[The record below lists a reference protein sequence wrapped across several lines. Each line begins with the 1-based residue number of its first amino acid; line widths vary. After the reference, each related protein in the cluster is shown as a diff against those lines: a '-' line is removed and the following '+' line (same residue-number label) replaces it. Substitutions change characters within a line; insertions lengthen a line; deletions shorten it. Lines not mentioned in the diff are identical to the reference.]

1 MSTKFLD
8 HIRHVEDHRIVGM
21 TTYPLDEILF
31 TVLVG
36 LLCGMDD
43 FDEITLFGVE
53 NLSWLQ
59 RFLPFENGIASA
71 HTLRRALRALDPKA
85 LQTAFAAWVA
95 SMRSHISGVVA
106 IDGKTL
112 RGSKQ
117 DRKGTGALYIVSAYA
132 HEAGLV
138 LAAVATDEKSN
149 EITAIPELLNML
161 NLASSVVTI
170 DAMGTQK
177 AIAAKERGAS
187 RICLGAAWREV
198 KNNRD
203 FETVLRQVRSIAALG
218 IEVCCTLGML
228 NHKAADDLKKAGL
241 TAYNHNLDSSEQ
253 FYGEIVH
260 TRTYQDRLNTIV
272 LAKSAGLS
280 ICSGGIIGMGESI
293 EDRANL
299 LLRLQSIRPESV
311 PINALVPVS
320 GTPLGQ
326 RQRIDSFA
334 IVQMIAAARVVLPHA
349 MIRIS
354 AGRDILSDADHA
366 LCFLA
371 GANSIFYDDQLLT
384 APNPSCDRD
393 DALLAKL
400 GLHRSRNLAL
410 RS

>member
-1 MSTKFLD
+1 MFFELYKVDEMTSEPTFSFDALLD
-8 HIRHVEDHRIVGM
+8 LFRA
-21 TTYPLDEILF
+21 PL
-31 TVLVG
+31 
-36 LLCGMDD
+36 
-43 FDEITLFGVE
+43 
-53 NLSWLQ
+53 
-59 RFLPFENGIASA
+59 
-71 HTLRRALRALDPKA
+71 LD
-85 LQTAFAAWVA
+85 LIFQ
-95 SMRSHISGVVA
+95 
-106 IDGKTL
+106 
-112 RGSKQ
+112 
-117 DRKGTGALYIVSAYA
+117 
-132 HEAGLV
+132 
-138 LAAVATDEKSN
+138 
-149 EITAIPELLNML
+149 
-161 NLASSVVTI
+161 ASSVHRQYHNPRTI
-170 DAMGTQK
+170 QLNKLISVKTGGCPEDCGYCPQSARYKTGVKRHGLMSDEEVLQK